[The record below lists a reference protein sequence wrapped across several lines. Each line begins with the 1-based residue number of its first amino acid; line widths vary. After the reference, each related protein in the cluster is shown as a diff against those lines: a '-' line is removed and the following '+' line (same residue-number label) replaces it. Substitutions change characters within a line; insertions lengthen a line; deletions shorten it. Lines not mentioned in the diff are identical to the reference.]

1 MTRTNGCAIIIALHE
16 QMSVSNKKGDGDMNI
31 KLRQMREQKGLTQS
45 ELAKRCSISNRAYQ
59 NYELGLRT
67 PNVSVAIKIAQVLN
81 TDVKNIFTYA
91 L

>member
-1 MTRTNGCAIIIALHE
+1 
-16 QMSVSNKKGDGDMNI
+16 MNI